1 MTIIRQ
7 FARSAYGTGASLEA
21 RGSKVVYEP
30 VLLSKRQMRDRAAR
44 HLADRR
50 FRNDAFPDLTFGD
63 HSWDILLILFIAELD
78 ERAMIIADL
87 YRESSAPETT
97 LLRHI
102 SALEAK
108 GMVAKR
114 RDKADARL
122 RYIRLTDK
130 GSAAMDRWAHAEF
143 DD

>member
-1 MTIIRQ
+1 MGKPVR
-7 FARSAYGTGASLEA
+7 RSKQQICS
-21 RGSKVVYEP
+21 
-30 VLLSKRQMRDRAAR
+30 RAAG
-44 HLADRR
+44 HLDDRR
-50 FRNDAFPDLTFGD
+50 LRSDAFPDVTFGD

>member
-1 MTIIRQ
+1 MGKPI
-7 FARSAYGTGASLEA
+7 
-21 RGSKVVYEP
+21 
-30 VLLSKRQMRDRAAR
+30 LLSKRQIRDRAVG

-50 FRNDAFPDLTFGD
+50 LRNDAFPDVTFGD
-63 HSWDILLILFIAELD
+63 HSWDILLILILFIAELD

-87 YRESSAPETT
+87 YRESSALETT

-108 GMVAKR
+108 GMVGKR
-114 RDKADARL
+114 RDKADARF

-130 GSAAMDRWAHAEF
+130 GSAAMDRWVHAEF